1 MIDDPQTTN
10 QPETDP
16 QVLAHYRID
25 DPAEIITLIARLAG
39 AGTIVTLHDAPR
51 LSSLVVSRVLAFDA
65 ARGTLD
71 LDFTTDESRRD
82 ALLGA
87 ARLVAVAIHER
98 VKLQFDLERF
108 DEVDAGRLSL
118 LRAALPAV
126 VYRVQRR
133 NAFRVDPHGDLAPG
147 LQVPTV
153 DAFDALESVPVADV
167 SATGVS
173 FLLPADRAA
182 PAVGAALRGCV
193 LRLPR
198 TAPIHCDLV
207 VRFLGH
213 GLSHDAHACR
223 IGCEFAALE
232 PTAARAVQVFVNETQ
247 LRARRLRPPLG

>member
-10 QPETDP
+10 RPEADP

-126 VYRVQRR
+126 FYRVQRR

-153 DAFDALESVPVADV
+153 DAMEAVPVADV